1 VDEDPLADQFPIP
14 AAPSLRRMVDWDANN
29 QPILTLAP
37 VFTKA
42 QVAEIIDKAVAQPY
56 VGSEPEFREMTNLEV
71 MLLKLAR
78 NAAATG
84 DRADIGD
91 LLDRILGKPK
101 FTGEMVSVTKSYESF
116 LREKAQAVDVEVVDP
131 LS

>member
-1 VDEDPLADQFPIP
+1 MDEDPLADQFPIP